1 MLRCGLSHEATGI
14 PSACRCPAIALDS
27 LDSLDCPS
35 NGFRFKGFYS
45 LAIAFSCSATMFGI
59 SCERKAPISDCGAF
73 SDERARE
80 GFALGCR
87 LCLHLLPGIG
97 FACGFMLC
105 FGRFVSF
112 QIRLQSHTSQKA
124 CGVSSAFPG
133 LLSCYC
139 PPGLVFVLRALTAS
153 LLRFFPRRRCLV
165 CLAKENG
172 L

>member
-1 MLRCGLSHEATGI
+1 MRPSQPFSALLRRRRPVVSGAAGPLRTPVPGA
-14 PSACRCPAIALDS
+14 
-27 LDSLDCPS
+27 
-35 NGFRFKGFYS
+35 NFRFNAVCS
-45 LAIAFSCSATMFGI
+45 PAIAFSCSATTSGI
-59 SCERKAPISDCGAF
+59 SRARKSPISDCGAF

-139 PPGLVFVLRALTAS
+139 PRMVFVLRAFTAS
-153 LLRFFPRRRCLV
+153 LLRFLALQRCLV
-165 CLAKENG
+165 YPAKEKR